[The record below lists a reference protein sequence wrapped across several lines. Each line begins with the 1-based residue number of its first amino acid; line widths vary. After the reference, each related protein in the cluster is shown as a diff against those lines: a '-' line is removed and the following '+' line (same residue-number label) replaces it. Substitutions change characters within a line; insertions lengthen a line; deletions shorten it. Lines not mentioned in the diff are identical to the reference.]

1 VIGRAIRYAGP
12 SATVRARFA
21 QLLGADEYRLLL
33 NAPDVAALFAIL
45 RTTAYAP
52 ALGVAGRSFN
62 FAIQQQWIAR
72 TERAARMM
80 PAGARE
86 LCLAY
91 MAKVEVEALKTILR
105 GISRSVDRRKLASM
119 LGPLPTT
126 PSIPLTTLLA
136 ADNLEQ
142 AAHALS
148 GTLYGKVIEEG
159 LKEISIRAPKD
170 ASLLILPLETA
181 LDREFLARLIA
192 ACRHFSGLEGT
203 IVGRLIGTLADC
215 VNILMVE
222 RLRKTFHLTPEAA
235 SRHLMP
241 FGFRLNGR
249 QRIALCDWNGE
260 GTPPFWFGGGI
271 ASRAALR
278 VALLRTLC
286 GEAAKPL
293 FAAPFQAGLTI
304 AYVLLTELE
313 SADLV
318 TIYEGKRWGVERGDI
333 AERLIRFS
341 PTGTGIAGV

>member
-1 VIGRAIRYAGP
+1 MIARAIRYAGP

-21 QLLGADEYRLLL
+21 ALLGPDEYRILL
-33 NAPDVAALFAIL
+33 NASDVGALFAIL

-52 ALGVAGRSFN
+52 ALKVAGRSFN
-62 FAIQQQWIAR
+62 FAIQQHWITR
-72 TERAARMM
+72 TEKAARMM

-86 LCLAY
+86 VCLAY
-91 MAKVEVEALKTILR
+91 LAKVEVEALKTILR

-126 PSIPLTTLLA
+126 SSIPLNILLA

-142 AAHALS
+142 AAQALS
-148 GTLYGKVIEEG
+148 GTPYGEVIEEG
-159 LKEISIRAPKD
+159 LKEIAIRAPRD

-203 IVGRLIGTLADC
+203 IVARLIGTLADAAN
-215 VNILMVE
+215 VLMVE

-260 GTPPFWFGGGI
+260 GTPPFWFGSI
-271 ASRAALR
+271 TSREPLR
-278 VALLRTLC
+278 VALSRTLC
-286 GEAAKPL
+286 SEAAKPL
-293 FAAPFQAGLTI
+293 FAAPFQAGLAI

-313 SADLV
+313 AADLV
-318 TIYEGKRWGVERGDI
+318 TLYEGKRWGVERGDI

-341 PTGTGIAGV
+341 PTATGIAGV